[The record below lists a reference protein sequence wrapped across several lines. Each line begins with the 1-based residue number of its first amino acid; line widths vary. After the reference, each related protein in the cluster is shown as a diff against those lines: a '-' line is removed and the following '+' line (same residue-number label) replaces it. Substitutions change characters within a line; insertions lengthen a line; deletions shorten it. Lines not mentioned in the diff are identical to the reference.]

1 MKRWERQR
9 GADSECTCRRKVA
22 GQRPHEPTLQEEE
35 PESELVVC
43 RNITET
49 LLLAYV

>member
-1 MKRWERQR
+1 MGETEEQILILSAQGRSL
-9 GADSECTCRRKVA
+9 G
-22 GQRPHEPTLQEEE
+22 GQRPLEPTLQEQEH
-35 PESELVVC
+35 ESELVVC